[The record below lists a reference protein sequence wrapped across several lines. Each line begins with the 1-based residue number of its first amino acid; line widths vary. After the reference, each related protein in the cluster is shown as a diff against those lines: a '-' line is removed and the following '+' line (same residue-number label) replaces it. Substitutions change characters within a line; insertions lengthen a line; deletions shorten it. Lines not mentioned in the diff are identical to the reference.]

1 MDLPP
6 GTLTVTFQHVQALL
20 IVLASVI
27 GAMWLRITRALDNA
41 ESARLACEE
50 DRKKMWRRLEKLER
64 SACGIRHCT
73 SRDSVH
79 FDEEDY

>member
-20 IVLASVI
+20 IVLCGVI
-27 GAMWLRITRALDNA
+27 GAMWLRITKALDNA

-50 DRKKMWRRLEKLER
+50 DRKKMWLRLERLER
-64 SACGIRHCT
+64 SACGIKHCS
-73 SRDSVH
+73 SRDPVRFH
-79 FDEEDY
+79 EEDY